1 MAKKSK
7 KEKKAPNIVVFLVEG
22 ESDQIVLDVPMGNMI
37 AQKYPDFQVRFLLQ
51 QKLVNKTGEEVEDG
65 DSDEDDEFIEGDE
78 YAEGGDIT
86 SSFYVTPD
94 NIETKIH
101 NRFIKPATKAEGV
114 YPKRI
119 ARIIQIVDL
128 DGAFL
133 PDECVVP
140 LSTDHL
146 DQNDPF
152 YNDEKGTIEAPNVLS
167 IRDRNDRKRR
177 NIDYL
182 LSLTEKG
189 IKIGHNT
196 IPYEIYFFSSNLD
209 HFIHNDANM
218 KKNKKNKAKDFVR
231 EYGLDTNKY
240 CKYFFDDSS
249 SIGHLGYKGSWEEIK
264 KGTNSV
270 NRFTNI
276 DCLIRRVIETDWLS

>member
-1 MAKKSK
+1 MTKKSK

-22 ESDQIVLDVPMGNMI
+22 ESDQIALDVPMGNMI
-37 AQKYPDFQVRFLLQ
+37 AEKYPEFQVRFLLQ
-51 QKLVNKTGEEVEDG
+51 QKLVNKSGEEVEDS
-65 DSDEDDEFIEGDE
+65 DSDEDDEFIEEDE

-86 SSFYVTPD
+86 SSFFVTPD
-94 NIETKIH
+94 KIETKIH
-101 NRFIKPATKAEGV
+101 NRFIKPATKAEGI

-128 DGAFL
+128 DGVFL

-140 LSTDHL
+140 LSKDHL
-146 DQNDPF
+146 DWKDPF
-152 YNDEKGTIEAPNVLS
+152 YNEEAGTIEAPNVLS
-167 IRDRNDRKRR
+167 IRERNERKRR
-177 NIDYL
+177 NIEYL
-182 LSLTEKG
+182 LSLSEKG

-196 IPYEIYFFSSNLD
+196 IPYEVYYFSSNLD

-218 KKNKKNKAKDFVR
+218 KKSKKNKARSFV
-231 EYGLDTNKY
+231 EKHGLDSNKY
-240 CKYFFDDSS
+240 CKYFFDDISA
-249 SIGHLGYKGSWEEIK
+249 IGHLGYKESWEEMK

-276 DCLIRRVIETDWLS
+276 DCLIRKVVETKWLS